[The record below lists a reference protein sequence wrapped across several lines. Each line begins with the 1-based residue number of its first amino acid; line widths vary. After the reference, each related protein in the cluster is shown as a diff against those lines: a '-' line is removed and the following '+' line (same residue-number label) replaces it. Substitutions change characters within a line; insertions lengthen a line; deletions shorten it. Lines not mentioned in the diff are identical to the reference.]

1 MNGHRRSVTTLAV
14 ALLVSVTAGCGETGA
29 DGPPAE
35 VSRLPHGAL
44 LVRNARPSDD
54 KRLEL
59 PVVEVARI
67 GSLDGPDA
75 TVFGRITGVELSAD
89 GRVFVVDGQSSQVR
103 AFLPDGTLAFT
114 FGRSGAGPAEF
125 RDPRGMV
132 RSPAGTLWIMDRGNQ
147 RYTEISEA
155 GDLLATYPRT
165 VPTFGTYWEGRF
177 DHAGMLYDAATLA
190 SATGTQ
196 HLFVRYT
203 VVQDEILPADTFR
216 LPASSDAAF
225 HVQAPFGIL
234 YLPVPYAPQVSWA
247 FDGDD
252 GVWTGDGE
260 SFRVRRQNLRGDTTL
275 IIEFDMQRLPVTSF
289 DRQFAVTDLTT
300 TLQDV
305 GAPVSVDFGR
315 IPTEHPAFSRLLVDD
330 RQNLWVARPS
340 VPHLNREGVRST
352 FDVFSPEGVYIGHA
366 TLSLFADRP
375 VAFRGDLVAGVALS
389 DDDVPQVVVHR
400 VALPDGGW

>member
-1 MNGHRRSVTTLAV
+1 MKRHSRSVTMLAL
-14 ALLVSVTAGCGETGA
+14 ALLVSVSAGCRETGA
-29 DGPPAE
+29 GGVPAE
-35 VSRLPHGAL
+35 ISRLPHGAL
-44 LVRNARPSDD
+44 LVRNARPSDN
-54 KRLEL
+54 KRFEL
-59 PVVEVARI
+59 PAVEVTRI
-67 GSLDGPDA
+67 GSLDGPDV
-75 TVFGRITGVELSAD
+75 TVFGRITGVELSTD
-89 GRVFVVDGQSSQVR
+89 GRIFVVDGQSSQVR

-114 FGRSGAGPAEF
+114 FGRSGGGPGEF
-125 RDPRGMV
+125 RDPRGIV

-155 GDLLATYPRT
+155 GELLATYPRM
-165 VPTFGTYWEGRF
+165 VPTFGTNWEGRF

-196 HLFVRYT
+196 HLFIGYT
-203 VVQDEILPADTFR
+203 VVQDDILPADTFR
-216 LPASSDAAF
+216 LPASTEAAF
-225 HVQAPFGIL
+225 HVRAPFGLL
-234 YLPVPYAPQVSWA
+234 YLPVPFAPQVSWA

-275 IIEFDMQRLPVTSF
+275 VVELDMQRLPVTSF

-305 GAPVSVDFGR
+305 GAPVSIDFGR
-315 IPTEHPAFSRLLVDD
+315 IPAEHPAFGRLLVDD
-330 RQNLWVARPS
+330 RQHLWVARPD

-352 FDVFSPEGVYIGHA
+352 FDVFSPEGVYIGHV
-366 TLSLFADRP
+366 TLPLFADRP
-375 VAFRGDLVAGVALS
+375 VAFRGDLVAGITLS

-400 VALPDGGW
+400 VSIPAAGR